1 MIPQALINQDIKKWI
16 AEDVPLWDVTST
28 LLPDSK
34 AIGRIFAKQDGIIA
48 GLPIIKRVFE
58 FLETEFILLVEEGS
72 QVKKKTAV
80 ASVKGP
86 IVNLLQA
93 ERISLN
99 LLGRMSGIA
108 TQTAAMIEIARKTNP
123 TMRVSATRKTA
134 PGLGKYDKYA
144 VVVGGGDTHRFN
156 LSDMVL
162 LKENHLKLFNSIT
175 EAIGTA
181 KSKTSFSKKIEIEV
195 QNEEQALEASEA
207 GADIIMLDNFSP
219 VQAKHVISKIRKEN
233 PTILIE
239 LSGNINLENIEN
251 FAIQGVNLISS
262 GSLTHSVKNFDL
274 TMIIE

>member
-1 MIPQALINQDIKKWI
+1 MIPKTLIDQDIKKWI
-16 AEDVPLWDVTST
+16 AEDVSYWDVTST
-28 LLPDSK
+28 LLPEAK
-34 AIGRIFAKQDGIIA
+34 AIGQIFAKQEGIIA
-48 GLPIIKRVFE
+48 GLPIIQRVFE
-58 FLETEFILLVEEGS
+58 LLETEFTLLVEEGS
-72 QVKKKTAV
+72 FVKKKTTV
-80 ASVKGP
+80 ASVKGS

-93 ERISLN
+93 ERVSLN

-108 TQTAAMIEIARKTNP
+108 TKTAAMIENARKTNP
-123 TMRVSATRKTA
+123 TIRISATRKTV

-144 VVVGGGDTHRFN
+144 IVVGGGDTHRFN

-162 LKENHLKLFNSIT
+162 LKENHLKMFNSIT
-175 EAIGTA
+175 EAIDIA

-233 PTILIE
+233 TTILIE
-239 LSGNINLENIEN
+239 LSGNISLENIEN
-251 FAIQGVNLISS
+251 FAIEGVDLISS

-274 TMIIE
+274 TMLIE